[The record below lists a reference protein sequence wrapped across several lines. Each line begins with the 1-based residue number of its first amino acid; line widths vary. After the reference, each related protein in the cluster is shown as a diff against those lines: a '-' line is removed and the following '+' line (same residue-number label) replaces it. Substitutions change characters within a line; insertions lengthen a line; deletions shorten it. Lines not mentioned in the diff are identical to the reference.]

1 MSFVASSEVFQ
12 LNCDIRA
19 GEDKDIVR
27 ELHPNK
33 GDLVFT
39 GYGTTY
45 DRGMEGAVLTREALK
60 NAPDDL
66 KERPTILFNHD
77 QDRPIGRVLKAEVDD
92 KGLLIVGAI
101 GDTEQDIQEKI
112 RRGTLSKLSIRGRIL
127 KSREAWDDKE
137 QQTVRVIDA
146 LKMLEVSV
154 VSVPAVAQAAIT
166 DWYIQRGF
174 KLEEG
179 GETMDEKDVKREE
192 EKKVEEPQAQ
202 EVKSDEDVEKESDI
216 ALDAS
221 EDVELLLDLEEKV
234 SDLLEQMDEVRA
246 AKDKLDQV
254 LDLVKKIYE
263 AVSKR
268 YPYPYPYP
276 EKKRAEGEPAA
287 EETKESASEDRLNEV
302 LGAIKE
308 LSSRI
313 EALEKEPIVRGAD
326 TKTEEPEKD
335 IVKDLI
341 ESEAYKK
348 ADPRERLHMLWKLAE
363 SQ

>member
-12 LNCDIRA
+12 LNCDIKA
-19 GEDKDIVR
+19 SEDLARD
-27 ELHPNK
+27 LQPNK

-45 DRGMEGAVLTREALK
+45 DRGMEGAVITRKALET
-60 NAPDDL
+60 APADL

-77 QDRPIGRVLKAEVDD
+77 QDRPIGRVIKADVDD

-101 GDTEQDIQEKI
+101 DETEKDIQEKI

-127 KSREAWDDKE
+127 KSREAWDDKA
-137 QQTVRVIDA
+137 QQTVRVIDG

-192 EKKVEEPQAQ
+192 EKVDEPQAQ
-202 EVKSDEDVEKESDI
+202 EVKSDEDVEKEPDVS
-216 ALDAS
+216 LDAS

-234 SDLLEQMDEVRA
+234 SDLLEQMDEIRA
-246 AKDKLDQV
+246 AKSKLDQI

-263 AVSKR
+263 AVSKG
-268 YPYPYPYP
+268 YPYPYPG
-276 EKKRAEGEPAA
+276 KKRS
-287 EETKESASEDRLNEV
+287 EEEKPSEEAKESASEDRLDEV
-302 LGAIKE
+302 LNAIKD

-313 EALEKEPIVRGAD
+313 ETLEKEPIVRGTD

-335 IVKDLI
+335 VVKDLI
-341 ESEAYKK
+341 ESEIYKK

-363 SQ
+363 EGQ